1 MSELRKRSAPAQ
13 RRAKERVG
21 SAVAKLPDLGCAGWD
36 EYADF
41 YDWENAQTVQRR
53 DVAFWDRLAAAA
65 DGPVLE
71 LGTGTGRVALPI
83 VKNGT
88 PVVGIDRSEAMLE
101 RARSK
106 MSRASSR
113 AGLRLVRGDI
123 RHLPFPAR
131 HFSLVMA
138 PYGILQSLVR
148 ERDLSAAL
156 TSVARVLRPG
166 GRFGIDLVPDLP
178 AWAEYG
184 ERKTLSGI
192 MSGGVRVSLIE
203 SVRQDRAKR
212 LTIFRQRYQTARGQ
226 ERRERRFTLTFRTLS
241 VPQMRRRLEN
251 AGFSVD
257 AVLGDYRGGP
267 WDRRADV
274 WLLLARTRGRRT

>member
-1 MSELRKRSAPAQ
+1 MRHTVFR
-13 RRAKERVG
+13 
-21 SAVAKLPDLGCAGWD
+21 PDAGTEGWD
-36 EYADF
+36 DYAAF

-53 DVAFWDRLAAAA
+53 DVAFWDRLAGTAE
-65 DGPVLE
+65 GPVLE

-88 PVVGIDRSEAMLE
+88 PLVGIDRSEAMLA
-101 RARSK
+101 RARAK
-106 MSRASSR
+106 MPRGRSRAR
-113 AGLRLVRGDI
+113 LRLVRGDI

-148 ERDLSAAL
+148 ERDLSATLA
-156 TSVARVLRPG
+156 SVARVLGPG

-178 AWAEYG
+178 AWSEYR
-184 ERKTLSGI
+184 ERNTLSGI
-192 MSGGVRVSLIE
+192 MAGGVRVSLLE

-212 LTIFRQRYQTARGQ
+212 LTIFHQRYRTVHGR
-226 ERRERRFTLTFRTLS
+226 ERSERRFTLTFRTLS
-241 VPQMRRRLEN
+241 VPQMTRRLEN

-274 WLLLARTRGRRT
+274 WLLLASKRRRR